1 MWCPKC
7 KIEYRDGISVC
18 ADCGTELVEGTEDDF
33 NVAILCKFNDSEI
46 AEELVGFLKYSGISN
61 ARVDEG
67 EESIFL
73 VLVPARDEKKAE
85 RLFRGFIMSREE
97 SKDKAK
103 DLGENES
110 FVKDEIK
117 EEDDASDI
125 DETDNAAEDGAA
137 SDDEAGEDFLRGD
150 ISEIPDEILYEQSSR
165 YVKKEDAYKDMK
177 FTGWSFIIVGL
188 IGLVYLLLCR
198 VNVIPI
204 DYHIVVFCILVVMFF
219 AFFISGIS
227 SVVKSA
233 KIKRDIPEEEIMT
246 EEINKWLFEN
256 VTEDIISEWKDEDVS
271 DAENDINVMSRIR
284 YALIRQ
290 YPEQNTAFLDMLAEE
305 YFRENF
311 VNE

>member
-110 FVKDEIK
+110 FVKDETK

-125 DETDNAAEDGAA
+125 DKTDNSAEDGKA

-204 DYHIVVFCILVVMFF
+204 DYHIVVFCILVAMFI